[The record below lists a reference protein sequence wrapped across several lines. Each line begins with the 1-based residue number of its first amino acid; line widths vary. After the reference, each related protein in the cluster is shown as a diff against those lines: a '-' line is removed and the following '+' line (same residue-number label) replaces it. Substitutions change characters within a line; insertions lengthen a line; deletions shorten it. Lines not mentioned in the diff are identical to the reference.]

1 MTLPLDVC
9 VRGGG
14 IVGRTLALL
23 LAQERL
29 RVGLVESPEAVSAA
43 QADLRAYAINA
54 SSRALLDQVRSWP
67 EALATPVQS
76 MAVYGDA
83 GGEVRFANTPASAH
97 PDAGTATAHSGQPLA
112 WIAKPTDLL
121 GALGQALHYQP
132 QIERLAEPQPAALTV
147 VCEGKASASR
157 AELGVDWQV
166 QPYYQHAIAAQLRA
180 ERPHDQ
186 VARQWFRPGEILA
199 LLPMGS
205 KTGGATASPAG
216 EAGDLADHPGA
227 GAPAGHALALVWSVP
242 AERAAELAALP
253 AQAFEDLLHDATG
266 GTLGRITLTSDR
278 ARWPLQRAEASR
290 WCGPGWAL
298 AGDAAHTVHPLA
310 GQGLNLGLADANTLV
325 QVLRA
330 REYWRKLGDEK
341 LLRRYERARKG
352 EVAALQWT
360 TGGLQWLVAP
370 PGPAW
375 RFVRNWGMRGFD
387 RSGPFKHWIA
397 RQAAGGL

>member
-54 SSRALLDQVRSWP
+54 SSRALLDRVRSWP

-83 GGEVRFANTPASAH
+83 GGEVRFADTA
-97 PDAGTATAHSGQPLA
+97 AGARQEAGAGPAHSGRPLA
-112 WIAKPTDLL
+112 WIAQATDLL
-121 GALGQALHYQP
+121 GALDQALHYQP

-157 AELGVDWQV
+157 AEFGVDWRV

-186 VARQWFRPGEILA
+186 IARQWFRPGEILA
-199 LLPMGS
+199 LLPMGGPVTS
-205 KTGGATASPAG
+205 TVGAAEDRAH
-216 EAGDLADHPGA
+216 HPGA
-227 GAPAGHALALVWSVP
+227 GAAAGHALALVWSVP

-266 GTLGRITLTSDR
+266 GTLGRITLTSER

-360 TGGLQWLVAP
+360 TGGLQWLFAP

-387 RSGPFKHWIA
+387 RSGPLKHWLA